1 MIPDLIRGL
10 LSGKVVQIRNPES
23 TRPWQ
28 HVLDPLIG
36 YLRFV
41 EQQSLMTKNAHLNF
55 GPPVESITVKDATLI
70 LQRSLKPIG
79 EIHIEYVQKHQKAME
94 SKTLS
99 LNSEQ
104 AKKILNW
111 SPVIGSVE
119 ALEVTANWWINVL
132 KNQLSTDQ
140 AILKDLRMYFE
151 RIYEK

>member
-1 MIPDLIRGL
+1 LI
-10 LSGKVVQIRNPES
+10 SGKVVEIRNPES

-41 EQQSLMTKNAHLNF
+41 EQQNITTKKAHLNF
-55 GPPVESITVKDATLI
+55 GPLTESITVKDATSI
-70 LQRSLKPIG
+70 LQRTLKPIG
-79 EIHIEYVQKHQKAME
+79 EIYIEYALNHQQAME

-104 AKKILNW
+104 AMRTLNW
-111 SPVIGSVE
+111 SPMIGSAE

-132 KNQLSTDQ
+132 KNQLSADES
-140 AILKDLRMYFE
+140 IKKDLYLYFE
-151 RIYEK
+151 RINEK